1 MKTIQLSIFG
11 QKIKKKF
18 TKHFHIFWGVML

>member
-11 QKIKKKF
+11 QKIKNKF
-18 TKHFHIFWGVML
+18 TKHFSIIWGMML